1 MKNKLSA
8 KEQKILDD
16 SFATLEG
23 CINNLAKNE
32 RLSLDNIHKAIH
44 YTYEL
49 FSGTRSLV
57 IIGKPHEGKSRFSD
71 FMNFVIQNEQ
81 PATIWSDVEDE
92 VGDDIEGGGR
102 KEIE

>member
-1 MKNKLSA
+1 MENKLSVR
-8 KEQKILDD
+8 EQELLDD

-49 FSGTRSLV
+49 FSENCSPV
-57 IIGKPHEGKSRFSD
+57 IVGKSHESKSRLSD
-71 FMNFVIQNEQ
+71 FMSFVVQNES
-81 PATIWSDVEDE
+81 PVTSWPDAE
-92 VGDDIEGGGR
+92 EG
-102 KEIE
+102 I

>member
-1 MKNKLSA
+1 MENKLSIR
-8 KEQKILDD
+8 EQELLDD

-49 FSGTRSLV
+49 FSEDCSPAIV
-57 IIGKPHEGKSRFSD
+57 DKSHEGKSHLSD
-71 FMNFVIQNEQ
+71 FMSFVVQNESPVTTWQ
-81 PATIWSDVEDE
+81 DVEE
-92 VGDDIEGGGR
+92 EILKGGD
-102 KEIE
+102 KE